1 MPRMPTS
8 DSLARPNIRPTRELV
23 SASELGAGAVGAGLA
38 DLGQGMQRL
47 TAGYQDEQ
55 KKQER
60 QQDALDLIRAEAA
73 QKNSLFQIE
82 QQFKSDGDYPTYDER
97 FTPQAQAATDNAS
110 SLIANPQMRE
120 KWRLKADSDILSS
133 RERLIRRSDTLA
145 QQDRQGALEDALKNH
160 LDIMADPNSSD
171 QDRAQAGGDM
181 RTAIDLGRH
190 SGILTPKAAYKLQ
203 ERYTQAGDEAAVRG
217 RLSRGDDPEAII
229 NDLNGGK
236 PATTMPKAGVNPD
249 QPTAVPTTTID
260 PQTGEAVAA
269 PDHQI
274 SGQLETGQSDPLKGV
289 ANISGDSG
297 GSKSYGN
304 FGLNSGGSMQ
314 KFVST
319 FGDGFGLTAKP
330 GTKEFDDQWKNAAGA
345 APVELHDA
353 EMKWW
358 DKNISSKV
366 TNALIDVGVD
376 PNIAADPRVKAYF
389 ADRSVQYGEASIKK
403 HGDRI
408 AEAAS
413 GAGDDPVAFLQ
424 AMSESDKAK
433 IPGDFQT
440 AIETVPQNEADR
452 QRYVGGLENRV
463 ANREGAALGAP
474 RGSGPYPNL
483 SPQQRSRLTNVVKT
497 AARANVQQD
506 LKDSEAEILRTG
518 DAPKDDKGRN
528 ALQRARFSLTEN
540 EMSKAVINW
549 DAAVATHAA
558 VSPLPDMT
566 TTEAR
571 DHLDKLNPDHNLDV
585 EHYAVAAKVQ
595 DVAQK
600 TWDKIENL
608 RDNDPAMAV
617 DNAPEVQ
624 QARQSLRD
632 AGISGPSTVGNEK
645 LIEARLAAQQRL
657 GIYPYAQRMLTSQ
670 EATDLLRLPRHP
682 ENDDQITDALRD
694 ADVRSKQL
702 YGKYAEDALDA
713 AINLRLKA
721 TPAATRQSAH
731 DVVSALRA
739 ESAPKPDPGKS
750 WMDVVKG
757 LFTPADPGKQPTK
770 GQPQT
775 PVPGLTPDATPTPD
789 QINWT
794 ASDSANRQP
803 VFDQLFGPGAWAK
816 TMAARGKGTQ

>member
-1 MPRMPTS
+1 MPTS
-8 DSLARPNIRPTRELV
+8 DSLSTVQPSPGRNIVTAGET
-23 SASELGAGAVGAGLA
+23 GAGIV
-38 DLGQGMQRL
+38 GQGIENLGTGIVRATTEIQS
-47 TAGYQDEQ
+47 ADQQ
-55 KKQER
+55 QQR

-82 QQFKSDGDYPTYDER
+82 QQFKNDGDYPTYDER

-120 KWRLKADSDILSS
+120 KWRLKADSDILAS
-133 RERLIRRSDTLA
+133 RERLIRRSDTMA
-145 QQDRQGALEDALKNH
+145 QQDRQNALEDALKNH

-171 QDRAQAGGDM
+171 EDRAQAGSDM
-181 RTAIDLGRH
+181 RTAIDLARH
-190 SGILTPKAAYKLQ
+190 ANILTLKAAYKLQ

-236 PATTMPKAGVNPD
+236 PATTMPKAGANPD
-249 QPTAVPTTTID
+249 KPTPVPTTTID
-260 PQTGEAVAA
+260 PQTGEIIPALA
-269 PDHQI
+269 PATQI
-274 SGQLETGQSDPLKGV
+274 SGPLETGHADPLKGI
-289 ANISGDSG
+289 ANISRDSG

-353 EMKWW
+353 EMQWW

-366 TNALIDVGVD
+366 TNALVDVGVD

-413 GAGDDPVAFLQ
+413 SAGDDPVAFLQ

-440 AIETVPQNEADR
+440 AIETVPQNDADR

-463 ANREGAALGAP
+463 ANRESAALGAP

-483 SPQQRSRLTNVVKT
+483 SPQQRSRLTNVVKV
-497 AARANVQQD
+497 AARDDTLQS
-506 LKDSEAEILRTG
+506 LKDSETEILRTG
-518 DAPKDDKGRN
+518 EAPKDDKGRT
-528 ALQRARFSLTEN
+528 ALQRAKFSLTEN
-540 EMSKAVINW
+540 QLSKAVISW
-549 DAAVATHAA
+549 DTAVATHAA
-558 VSPLPDMT
+558 VAPLPNMT
-566 TTEAR
+566 VSEAR
-571 DHLDKLNPDHNLDV
+571 DHIDNLNPDHNANV
-585 EHYAVAAKVQ
+585 EHYAIADKVQ
-595 DVAQK
+595 KAAQAA
-600 TWDKIENL
+600 WNKIENL
-608 RDNDPAMAV
+608 RESDPATAV
-617 DNAPEVQ
+617 DDAPEVQ
-624 QARQSLRD
+624 QVRQSLKD
-632 AGISGPSTVGNEK
+632 AGVSGPSTSGNEK
-645 LIEARLAAQQRL
+645 LIEARLAAQTRL
-657 GIYPYAQRMLTSQ
+657 QIPPYQQRMLTSH
-670 EATDLLRLPRHP
+670 EATDLLRLPPRP
-682 ENDDQITDALRD
+682 DSPDEVEAAIKEADGRAKQI
-694 ADVRSKQL
+694 
-702 YGKYAEDALDA
+702 YGKYADDALDA
-713 AINLRLKA
+713 AINLRLK
-721 TPAATRQSAH
+721 TAATRTSAH
-731 DVVSALRA
+731 DLVAGFRA

-757 LFTPADPGKQPTK
+757 LFTPADSSKQPTK
-770 GQPQT
+770 GEPQAAVPGTAST
-775 PVPGLTPDATPTPD
+775 PVPNEN
-789 QINWT
+789 QINWVI
-794 ASDSANRQP
+794 ADPGARQAD
-803 VFDQLFGPGAWAK
+803 FDAKFGPGSFAK
-816 TMAARGKGTQ
+816 IMAMRGKGAQ